1 MRLFVAVDLSE
12 EIRENVSELS
22 KIFAVKGIKTV
33 EKENL
38 HLTLKFLGEVHDSK
52 KDRIVS
58 ALDEIEFERFKINF
72 KGVGYFPGGS
82 KLRVIWVGVESGAKQ
97 LETLANLVED
107 KMVELKFKKERKFV
121 PHATIARVKR
131 IDSNIKNRI
140 LKQLAEFQNREFGE
154 MDVDHFSLKKS
165 TLTPSGPIY
174 EDVKIFKLK

>member
-12 EIRENVSELS
+12 EIRNNISELS

-38 HLTLKFLGEVHDSK
+38 HLTLKFLGEVQDSK
-52 KDRIVS
+52 KDQIIAV
-58 ALDEIEFERFKINF
+58 LDEIEYERFRISL

-82 KLRVIWVGVESGAKQ
+82 KLRVIWVGVENGAKQ

-107 KMVELKFKKERKFV
+107 KMMELKFKKERRFV

-131 IDSNIKNRI
+131 IDSSTKNRI
-140 LKQLAEFQNREFGE
+140 LKQLAEFRDEKFGE
-154 MDVDHFSLKKS
+154 MEVCHFSLKKS
-165 TLTPSGPIY
+165 ILTPSGPIY
-174 EDVKIFKLK
+174 EDLRIFELK